1 MCGICGTLGGEE
13 HWSSG
18 AGRIQGGEGLTRR
31 AERAQRVR
39 ILNQVLRPLNV
50 RISDWHGRSFL
61 VVGSTGKQQVVDSL
75 SHIWRAVQE
84 MTGRCVDPLAE
95 FSTSTIN

>member
-1 MCGICGTLGGEE
+1 MCGVCGTLGGEE

-18 AGRIQGGEGLTRR
+18 AGRIQGSAGLTRR
-31 AERAQRVR
+31 AERAERIR
-39 ILNQVLRPLNV
+39 ILNLVLRPSHV

-75 SHIWRAVQE
+75 PHIWSAVQE
-84 MTGRCVDPLAE
+84 MTGRCIDPLAE
-95 FSTSTIN
+95 FSASATA